1 MSSLAG
7 KFEQLKLYLKAL
19 PEALPLVD
27 IANQDAK
34 INRLLMFSIDKE
46 WVQDVGEE
54 GAVNQEIEVT
64 LQQFLPRN
72 DAGIFYIT
80 QRGKGIEELAT
91 VLEYWVTKLPG
102 STILQSWLKSSINS
116 AEKCILKYGGKVSF
130 PSVDNAPGPSR
141 TAPPPK
147 NVFAKSKDPAQ
158 RGCQTTL
165 NGSAAATFHKSIRK
179 DHKKP
184 DTKALHDTEDS
195 DYITD
200 DESDDGCKGGKK
212 IFPLLLRI
220 SRPCHAI
227 ADPQKKMA
235 RCIASKGCRTTWGWP
250 HDKT

>member
-1 MSSLAG
+1 
-7 KFEQLKLYLKAL
+7 
-19 PEALPLVD
+19 
-27 IANQDAK
+27 
-34 INRLLMFSIDKE
+34 MFSIDEE

-54 GAVNQEIEVT
+54 GAVNREIE
-64 LQQFLPRN
+64 
-72 DAGIFYIT
+72 GI
-80 QRGKGIEELAT
+80 KELAT

-102 STILQSWLKSSINS
+102 STILQSWLKSSIDS

-130 PSVDNAPGPSR
+130 PSVDNAPGLSR

-165 NGSAAATFHKSIRK
+165 DGSAAATFHKSIRK

-200 DESDDGCKGGKK
+200 DESDNGCKGGKK

-235 RCIASKGCRTTWGWP
+235 WCIASKGCRTTWGWP
-250 HDKT
+250 HDKMRILKHAMHCGYLAKMEGGALVRAAVEELARK